1 MRRHSLIRLAGL
13 GTLAIVLAG
22 TMAAYAAANTVPST
36 RMDEDNLSIS
46 ANDLKPA
53 ACSGIN
59 LTNIVTGG
67 GLIFGSGGA
76 DLVLG
81 SAGGD
86 LVFAL
91 SGDDCILTGSG
102 NDTIFAGAGND
113 VCDGGSGTDS
123 AADCETTINIP

>member
-1 MRRHSLIRLAGL
+1 MRLAGV
-13 GTLAIVLAG
+13 GPLAIGLAG
-22 TMAAYAAANTVPST
+22 TMAAYAAATTVPST

-81 SAGGD
+81 GAGGD

-102 NDTIFAGAGND
+102 NDTIFAGAGKD
-113 VCDGGSGTDS
+113 RVIDRSGED
-123 AADCETTINIP
+123 